1 MRWMV
6 RREFMKRSA
15 GAVTSASLAMAGL
28 RPAWAAGTAFT
39 GTMKRTLGRSGVQCS
54 LLGMGTGTQAWNGSS
69 AQNRK
74 GRKAFVSLIE
84 HAHASGVTYFDLA
97 DMYGAHDYMKD
108 AMKNSIKREDVM
120 LLTKTVSRD
129 PTLIKADLERFR
141 KELDTD
147 YLDIVLLHCLTE
159 PGWTSKLQPC
169 MDVLAEAKAKGLI
182 RAHGCSC
189 HNFGAMETAAESPW
203 TDVLLARINP
213 FGIKMDT
220 KNLAPDV
227 KTKDILTEAEVLDV
241 VGVLKKAH
249 DNGVGVLGMKIAGE
263 GAAKD
268 RIGESLR
275 FVLSTGVVDALN
287 IGVVDPAEI
296 DANLTHVENVRVA

>member
-1 MRWMV
+1 MRWMD

-220 KNLAPDV
+220 KNLAPDG

>member
-1 MRWMV
+1 MD

-28 RPAWAAGTAFT
+28 RPAWAAGTTFT

-84 HAHASGVTYFDLA
+84 HAHASGVTYFDMA

-108 AMKNSIKREDVM
+108 AMKNSVKREDVM

-129 PTLIKADLERFR
+129 PTMIKADLERFR

-147 YLDIVLLHCLTE
+147 YLDVVLLHCLTE
-159 PGWTSKLQPC
+159 PGWTNKLQPC
-169 MDVLAEAKAKGLI
+169 MDVLAEAKAKGQI

-189 HNFGAMETAAESPW
+189 HNFGAMETAAASPW

-220 KNLAPDV
+220 KNLAPDG
-227 KTKDILTEAEVLDV
+227 KTKDVLTEAEVLDV
-241 VGVLKKAH
+241 VRVLKKAH

-275 FVLSTGVVDALN
+275 FVLNTGVVDALN

-296 DANLTHVENVRVA
+296 DADLTHVENVRVA